1 MKKMRQFK
9 RFIWACGLV
18 SILMLSV
25 ILISM
30 PAQAQN
36 YVVNASIMYADDA
49 SFYAEGRYWIFYD
62 LGMPNRILYTSS
74 TDGITWDAG
83 TEIISDMPDLGR
95 DIYYD
100 GQYVHIVVFDTVGDN
115 FGIKYRM
122 GDPNPDGTISWLG
135 DWDAAVETSSVE
147 EGPLYPRILVIDG
160 YPWLIY
166 TMTDYGTMQANAYA
180 LQSTTND
187 GTFTASG
194 YGTVIGPTLSD
205 DYQFLD
211 AVYMGN
217 GAISVAFSTG
227 TQIIQRSYD
236 GSSWLSNVL
245 IGAYLDVHYL
255 DLKYAGS
262 GKTML
267 LHSDGTNVRYA
278 YYDLASNSI
287 VDSGILSDL
296 DFDDNTFGLSYDWD
310 TGDLYAFGYDRTTET
325 KILKQTYSGG
335 SWSGTTEW
343 ITIPADYDNYQ
354 GKIYPSDMGYI
365 GMPMALHA
373 DSNASLHLFFKSE
386 KILSSY
392 LVYGSSGPSVD
403 SIEAPSTVYAYSYF
417 WLNMTISDPEDV
429 ANIEEINITV
439 GDVVIGWNASGTRE
453 FEILNG
459 SEYVY
464 ISQAYK
470 TDDTTSADISIK
482 MRLEWSFP
490 EGDTDVIV
498 DIYTSGSAEPTSHTE
513 SALFYFEDDLRVV
526 ASAKDS
532 IVNPGAST
540 WFDGY
545 VYYEGTTRVPDVL
558 AGITVYLEHDGELVS
573 QFSNFAGD
581 SFYLMADLPE
591 EVGSYQFKIYA
602 MTDDPSVENATVD
615 VVVDELVVND
625 VQEDIVNDT
634 IYVQVLTVYN
644 SSAAAGTVIEI
655 AGVQGTVN
663 ATGWAVLDMSS
674 SGAVNYLPNIR
685 LISNPEGLTRLSTKF
700 VYYTKVLYGDSF
712 WPFEIRS
719 NHRVQDLSWD
729 GSHLMFSGHGT
740 ICVKAPAL
748 DAPDSVLVNGAQF
761 NYTYDDA
768 TNTVILQGIGSDVEI
783 IWESETAGSGDSAYT
798 PPADDSTPED
808 DGSDSGAGGT
818 DGSSD
823 GSGDDSSESGTGD
836 TDEGESAGGGG
847 GVVWTDPWEDMQIIE
862 VEDISQIVIIGL
874 VVIFAVMMISRITGG
889 AGRQ

>member
-1 MKKMRQFK
+1 MKLDHERFK
-9 RFIWACGLV
+9 KFLWTFGLV
-18 SILMLSV
+18 GMLLLSAV
-25 ILISM
+25 LVST
-30 PAQAQN
+30 PVQAQE
-36 YVVNASIMYADDA
+36 YVTAGRILCADDA

-62 LGMPNRILYTSS
+62 LNIPNRILYTSS
-74 TDGITWDAG
+74 TDGVTWNAG
-83 TEIISDMPDLGR
+83 TEILSGMPELHR

-100 GQYVHIVVFDTVGDN
+100 GQYVHIVCFDAIGENMGV
-115 FGIKYRM
+115 KYRK
-122 GDPNPDGTISWLG
+122 GDPNPDGTISWLA
-135 DWDAAVETSSVE
+135 DWDVAVEGVGE
-147 EGPLYPRILVIDG
+147 QFPLFPRIVVIEG

-166 TMTDYGTMQANAYA
+166 SLTDYGTMEAYLYA
-180 LQSTTND
+180 LPSTTND

-194 YGTVIGPTLSD
+194 FGTQIGPTLSD
-205 DYQFLD
+205 DYGYID
-211 AVYMGN
+211 AVYMGS
-217 GAISVAFSTG
+217 GVVSVVFSTG
-227 TQIIQRSYD
+227 TQVLQRTYD
-236 GSSWLSNVL
+236 GATWLSQVTISSTSNV
-245 IGAYLDVHYL
+245 YYL
-255 DLKYAGS
+255 DLKYAGD
-262 GKTML
+262 GKTMTL
-267 LHSDGTNVRYA
+267 YSDGSNVNYA
-278 YYDLASNSI
+278 LYDLASNSI
-287 VDSGILSDL
+287 VDSGILSNL
-296 DFDDNTFGLSYDWD
+296 DFDDNAFGLSYDWD

-365 GMPMALHA
+365 GMALYLNA
-373 DSNASLHLFFKSE
+373 DSDSSPHIFFATE
-386 KILSSY
+386 KTLSSY

-429 ANIEEINITV
+429 ANIEEINITI

-470 TDDTTSADISIK
+470 EDDTTSADISIK

-526 ASAKDS
+526 ASARDS
-532 IVNPGAST
+532 IVNPGASI

-558 AGITVYLEHDGELVS
+558 AGITVYLEYDGETICQTITFRDDV
-573 QFSNFAGD
+573 FS
-581 SFYLMADLPE
+581 LMAEVPWT
-591 EVGSYQFKIYA
+591 VGSYQYTIYA
-602 MTDDPSVENATVD
+602 MTDDVSVENATVE
-615 VVVDELVVND
+615 VIVDELVVND
-625 VQEDIVNDT
+625 IQEDIVNDT
-634 IYVQVLTVYN
+634 IYVQVLSVYDG
-644 SSAAAGTVIEI
+644 SPATGTVIEI
-655 AGVQGTVN
+655 SGVQGTVN

-685 LISNPEGLTRLSTKF
+685 LKSNPEGLTTFSAGL

-719 NHRVQDLSWD
+719 DHRVQDLSWD

-748 DAPDSVLVNGAQF
+748 DEPDSVLVNGAQF

-783 IWESETAGSGDSAYT
+783 IWESSAAGGDSGGYV
-798 PPADDSTPED
+798 PSEGDSTPED
-808 DGSDSGAGGT
+808 GGGGGAPG
-818 DGSSD
+818 DAD

-847 GVVWTDPWEDMQIIE
+847 IWTDPWEDLQVVE

-889 AGRQ
+889 ARRQ